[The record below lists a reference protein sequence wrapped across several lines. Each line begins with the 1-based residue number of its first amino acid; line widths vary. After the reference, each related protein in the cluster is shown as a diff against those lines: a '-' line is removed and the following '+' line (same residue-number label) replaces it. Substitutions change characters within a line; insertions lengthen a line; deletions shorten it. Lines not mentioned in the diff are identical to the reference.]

1 MRVQDNI
8 LKDAGR
14 LVFWYPVRWLANLLP
29 FRVVRF
35 AGRITGL
42 LDYYLFR
49 ERTERIRKNLNRAFT
64 NSLSEP
70 RSCEIVKKLLGNHY
84 TLILEFFKYPHIDEG
99 NIASIAD
106 VEGLENLD
114 NALAQ
119 GRGAII
125 GHCHFG
131 AKLLLIIVLGLKKYS
146 INQIAYHMPEEELT
160 YIREKVSL
168 KQRLKIE
175 RSFKVNYIY
184 LSKGLRRAFS
194 CLDDNEVLM
203 VAIDGKG
210 ILTETFSGSVC
221 VNFLGQNAY
230 FASGVATLSRRKRTP
245 ILPAAVFRKDDGTYR
260 MVISPPIEIDYENE
274 GRAFASDVIEKL
286 IAVFEGD
293 IRRHPD
299 QWEYWEE
306 FGPGEMEDGQG
317 R

>member
-1 MRVQDNI
+1 MKVQDNI

-14 LVFWYPVRWLANLLP
+14 LVFWHPIRWLANLLP
-29 FRVVRF
+29 CRTVGFI
-35 AGRITGL
+35 GKMTGH
-42 LDYYLFR
+42 LDYYLFKGR
-49 ERTERIRKNLNRAFT
+49 AEKIGMNLRHAFGNTMTNR
-64 NSLSEP
+64 
-70 RSCEIVKKLLGNHY
+70 RSRDIVKKILANHY
-84 TLILEFFKYPHIDEG
+84 TLILEFFKYPQIVER
-99 NIASIAD
+99 NIASIVS

-131 AKLLLIIVLGLKKYS
+131 AKLLLIIVLGLNKYS
-146 INQIAYHMPEEELT
+146 INQIAYHMPKEELT

-306 FGPGEMEDGQG
+306 FGPGEMDDGQG